1 MIGALR
7 HACPGSRAAAFVL
20 SGLQTMT
27 NEVKSAVRVI
37 QILEYFDTVRREAG
51 VLEISRALGFPAS
64 STAGILR
71 SLQRLSYLVQ
81 DEQRLYRPTPR
92 VTLLGSWIDPL
103 LAHDGPLMALM
114 SHLSKATG
122 ETIIL
127 ALQVDAGARYIHI
140 IPSTQRVRLHVNV
153 GDVRPLLTSGTGRLF
168 VSTMEPDQVRRAVF
182 RHNALRGAN
191 EPEINLS
198 TVTRD
203 ATQIRKNGYATS
215 LDRLVPGVGIIAALL
230 PEREGP
236 RPMAVAVGG
245 PSVTIR
251 ARTAEL
257 ASLLREGIG
266 QYLPH
271 LGNAGDQS

>member
-1 MIGALR
+1 M
-7 HACPGSRAAAFVL
+7 
-20 SGLQTMT
+20 
-27 NEVKSAVRVI
+27 
-37 QILEYFDTVRREAG
+37 
-51 VLEISRALGFPAS
+51 
-64 STAGILR
+64 
-71 SLQRLSYLVQ
+71 
-81 DEQRLYRPTPR
+81 
-92 VTLLGSWIDPL
+92 
-103 LAHDGPLMALM
+103 
-114 SHLSKATG
+114 
-122 ETIIL
+122 
-127 ALQVDAGARYIHI
+127 
-140 IPSTQRVRLHVNV
+140 
-153 GDVRPLLTSGTGRLF
+153 LTSGTGRLF

-230 PEREGP
+230 PEREGT

-251 ARTAEL
+251 TRTAEL